1 MGFCYLD
8 SSAMLKVFKKESES
22 DAMIDYY
29 SKHLDQLV
37 TSELTITEV
46 LGNLIRFD
54 IPTHVAERAFS
65 GLTLMPVKQEILRKA
80 AELMGQGLRSLD
92 AIHLATALSLKGHLS
107 EIVTYD
113 HQFAEVG
120 TAQGVAVK
128 SPS

>member
-29 SKHLDQLV
+29 KANLDQLV
-37 TSELTITEV
+37 TSELTITDV

-54 IPTHVAERAFS
+54 IPTHMAERAFS

-113 HQFAEVG
+113 HQFAEVAS
-120 TAQGVAVK
+120 AQGVAIK
-128 SPS
+128 SPN

>member
-29 SKHLDQLV
+29 KANLDQLV

-46 LGNLIRFD
+46 LRNLIRFG
-54 IPTHVAERAFS
+54 IPTHLAEQAFL

-92 AIHLATALSLKGHLS
+92 AIHLATALSLKGHLG

-113 HQFAEVG
+113 HHFAEVAS
-120 TAQGVAVK
+120 AQGVAIK
-128 SPS
+128 SPN